1 MNSCAAR
8 RIARHQ
14 TDAAICSR
22 NHRCAGSRC
31 ERSCRSIAIS
41 KPGTSTGGSTICDS
55 LGQRLDDLSKIEPIP
70 FRPQNAGADEIAQ
83 LTLRAG
89 VVPQRSGFAAHV
101 A

>member
-1 MNSCAAR
+1 MRGLAMRALVPEH
-8 RIARHQ
+8 RHLE
-14 TDAAICSR
+14 A
-22 NHRCAGSRC
+22 
-31 ERSCRSIAIS
+31 
-41 KPGTSTGGSTICDS
+41 GTSTGGSTICDS